1 MSSNRHGESRAAYRE
16 VQNRHEDLKK
26 IEKTLTELAQ
36 LFNDV
41 RIFYSL
47 HPLQSNSLFQMS
59 VLVAQQDETID
70 TIEHS
75 AMETH
80 KDMEAG

>member
-41 RIFYSL
+41 RIFTCCAYSIL
-47 HPLQSNSLFQMS
+47 ILFQMS
-59 VLVAQQDETID
+59 VLVAQQDETIN
-70 TIEHS
+70 TIEQS

>member
-41 RIFYSL
+41 RINGLLGVLLSD
-47 HPLQSNSLFQMS
+47 SLFQMS
-59 VLVAQQDETID
+59 VLVAQQDETIES
-70 TIEHS
+70 IEHA

>member
-1 MSSNRHGESRAAYRE
+1 
-16 VQNRHEDLKK
+16 
-26 IEKTLTELAQ
+26 
-36 LFNDV
+36 
-41 RIFYSL
+41 
-47 HPLQSNSLFQMS
+47 MS

-70 TIEHS
+70 TIEHA

>member
-1 MSSNRHGESRAAYRE
+1 MSSNRFGESRAAYRE

-41 RIFYSL
+41 RAIF
-47 HPLQSNSLFQMS
+47 
-59 VLVAQQDETID
+59 
-70 TIEHS
+70 
-75 AMETH
+75 
-80 KDMEAG
+80 G